1 MTCSALC
8 EPHPDTRSKIRL
20 LAGVL
25 GNLVTVLEDQPS
37 HQRGQGAQS
46 PRPSRNPEPNQSL
59 QSVATAQTPGRRVGA
74 GAGATPEIAAVVRH
88 DSSLV
93 RRVSLVGRSRTCP
106 SSSLVNR
113 IAIRGQADFVIK
125 E

>member
-8 EPHPDTRSKIRL
+8 EPHPDMHSKIRL
-20 LAGVL
+20 LAAVL
-25 GNLVTVLEDQPS
+25 GNLVTVLEHQPS
-37 HQRGQGAQS
+37 HRRGQGAQS
-46 PRPSRNPEPNQSL
+46 PKPSGNPQQNQSL
-59 QSVATAQTPGRRVGA
+59 QSVATAQTAGRRVGA

-106 SSSLVNR
+106 SCSLANR
-113 IAIRGQADFVIK
+113 IAIRG
-125 E
+125 